1 MTLCDRSCLILI
13 ALLPVSEDVRSSLR
27 PGGKKEL
34 DSPTLHYP
42 GKLDSGITG
51 SSTSL
56 NTEQQV
62 SIVITA
68 DDSAS
73 DQAFVWPTE
82 CRNMLLDPGIVND
95 NQTQALLLTTLVRSL
110 RWFQNLSTKGEF
122 LMDYEACLKF
132 SYGLVLVL
140 ATDW

>member
-1 MTLCDRSCLILI
+1 MILCDRSYLILI

-82 CRNMLLDPGIVND
+82 CRNMLLDPGIAND

-110 RWFQNLSTKGEF
+110 R
-122 LMDYEACLKF
+122 
-132 SYGLVLVL
+132 
-140 ATDW
+140 